1 VTRSVSE
8 EKLVSSR
15 RVQSLPTT
23 EVPLTSGRSGNAGIL
38 ALSLVSATPV
48 GTVPAATVET
58 EREVDDA
65 TAVVRA
71 TARFS
76 LRSSAFSACWSAKC
90 RAGFQAHPLCS
101 PQGDTFQNAR
111 LAYDAGD
118 SRPAHDIDGVPA
130 VTHAI
135 DPLMPSM
142 TIMVCVCTASRC
154 SSCVL
159 AVSQIP
165 ILLVAQRLEHSFLS
179 SLQEKA
185 REVPAALPY
194 HIGQL
199 FSIDGSQTRA
209 SMCYTATAS
218 RPSRLSPM
226 RQLTSPLRA
235 R

>member
-1 VTRSVSE
+1 MGQGTQAFLR
-8 EKLVSSR
+8 
-15 RVQSLPTT
+15 
-23 EVPLTSGRSGNAGIL
+23 AL
-38 ALSLVSATPV
+38 ALVYATPV

-65 TAVVRA
+65 TVVVRA

-76 LRSSAFSACWSAKC
+76 LRSSAFSALLVCKMQGCAPWSH
-90 RAGFQAHPLCS
+90 GFQARPLCS

-135 DPLMPSM
+135 DLLNMPSM
-142 TIMVCVCTASRC
+142 TIMVCVCTASRR

-179 SLQEKA
+179 SLQNP
-185 REVPAALPY
+185 PAK
-194 HIGQL
+194 L
-199 FSIDGSQTRA
+199 FRNFLKTEIENQKRGSCDFER
-209 SMCYTATAS
+209 
-218 RPSRLSPM
+218 
-226 RQLTSPLRA
+226 
-235 R
+235 

>member
-1 VTRSVSE
+1 M
-8 EKLVSSR
+8 
-15 RVQSLPTT
+15 
-23 EVPLTSGRSGNAGIL
+23 
-38 ALSLVSATPV
+38 
-48 GTVPAATVET
+48 PAATVAT

-71 TARFS
+71 IARFS
-76 LRSSAFSACWSAKC
+76 LRSSAFSALLECKMQGCVPWS
-90 RAGFQAHPLCS
+90 RGFQARPLCS
-101 PQGDTFQNAR
+101 PQGDTFQNAC

-135 DPLMPSM
+135 DPLMPSK
-142 TIMVCVCTASRC
+142 TIIVCVCTASRR
-154 SSCVL
+154 SSCML

-185 REVPAALPY
+185 REGPAALPY

-199 FSIDGSQTRA
+199 FSIDGGQTRA

>member
-1 VTRSVSE
+1 
-8 EKLVSSR
+8 
-15 RVQSLPTT
+15 
-23 EVPLTSGRSGNAGIL
+23 
-38 ALSLVSATPV
+38 
-48 GTVPAATVET
+48 VPAATVEI

-65 TAVVRA
+65 TALVRA

-76 LRSSAFSACWSAKC
+76 LRSSAFSALLECKMQGCAPWSH
-90 RAGFQAHPLCS
+90 GFQARPLCS

-135 DPLMPSM
+135 DLLNMPSM
-142 TIMVCVCTASRC
+142 TIMVCVCTASRR

-179 SLQEKA
+179 SLREK
-185 REVPAALPY
+185 
-194 HIGQL
+194 GQL
-199 FSIDGSQTRA
+199 LFRIISVSY
-209 SMCYTATAS
+209 SLSTAVRRG
-218 RPSRLSPM
+218 RP
-226 RQLTSPLRA
+226 
-235 R
+235 